1 MKEVGTP
8 LAERFQAFPWIL
20 GDLLFPFMME
30 YLVSKP
36 QTVTCGCHSNL
47 CLSCPGT

>member
-1 MKEVGTP
+1 METVRMKEAGTP

-30 YLVSKP
+30 YLVGESP
-36 QTVTCGCHSNL
+36 NCHL
-47 CLSCPGT
+47 RESC